1 MEKLKADKAWH
12 DARRIVFCR
21 KGETM
26 EDATG
31 SQDLKAEASPEIGLD
46 QAKLEEATK
55 ENMAGRDLGPS

>member
-31 SQDLKAEASPEIGLD
+31 SPDLKAEASPEIGLD

-55 ENMAGRDLGPS
+55 A